1 MYRPINYHISVY
13 ETKAC
18 WKIVEK
24 LVIRCAIKIWKMI
37 DYMATITNT
46 NGSNYNTRKWST
58 SQIFIPVKSII
69 KVFNILNDRYNKKFS
84 IIFKVIKNLM
94 TQLDT
99 YKLVDMIIHNII
111 SSKTPMTIKLAD
123 SIADR
128 IICMRHR
135 VILLYAL

>member
-1 MYRPINYHISVY
+1 
-13 ETKAC
+13 
-18 WKIVEK
+18 
-24 LVIRCAIKIWKMI
+24 
-37 DYMATITNT
+37 
-46 NGSNYNTRKWST
+46 
-58 SQIFIPVKSII
+58 
-69 KVFNILNDRYNKKFS
+69 
-84 IIFKVIKNLM
+84 M